1 MPQPVTLKKLKLNG
15 SMKTW
20 NTHCKATVIKTVWY
34 WQKNRQID
42 YWNKIEIPETDS
54 YKNKLTFEKDTK
66 RNLKILKEFIKM
78 LTLKNSAKLKDTT
91 SAHKNHLYF
100 CILAMNNLKRILRN

>member
-54 YKNKLTFEKDTK
+54 YKYRLIFVSQLIFDKRAAQKSKDTLFNKWCWTSTYK
-66 RNLKILKEFIKM
+66 R
-78 LTLKNSAKLKDTT
+78 
-91 SAHKNHLYF
+91 
-100 CILAMNNLKRILRN
+100 